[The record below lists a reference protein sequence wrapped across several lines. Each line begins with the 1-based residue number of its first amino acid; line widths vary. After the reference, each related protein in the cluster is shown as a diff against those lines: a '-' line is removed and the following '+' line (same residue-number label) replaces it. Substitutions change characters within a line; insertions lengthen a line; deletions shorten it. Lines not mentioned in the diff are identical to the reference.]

1 MKPNISCHRKIEI
14 KQEIKNDVLK
24 EWNCSSPSKSLLCI
38 VLLKE
43 TVILMFHKNLSGD
56 FLFVVDIILMEE
68 RFICNSN
75 FVVLRKQRTGEDFTA
90 GNFVNY

>member
-1 MKPNISCHRKIEI
+1 M
-14 KQEIKNDVLK
+14 
-24 EWNCSSPSKSLLCI
+24 
-38 VLLKE
+38 LKE
-43 TVILMFHKNLSGD
+43 TVILKFHKNLSGD
-56 FLFVVDIILMEE
+56 FLFVVDINLLEE